1 MKYKDILAKTKSEIF
16 DTLYN
21 LKKEQLGLR
30 IQKSSG
36 QLKDTAV
43 VRRNRRDAARL
54 IMRLSQLNKHEVR
67 SS

>member
-1 MKYKDILAKTKSEIF
+1 MRYKDILNKTQSEIY

-30 IQKSSG
+30 MQKSSG
-36 QLKDTAV
+36 QIKDTAII
-43 VRRNRRDAARL
+43 RRTRRDVARL
-54 IMRLSQLNKHEVR
+54 VMRLGELKNKEVR